1 MPTVDVTKVASAL
14 NLDERRVQQLVKEG
28 MPRETRGQYDPV
40 KCLLWYVRYLQAALE
55 KKSVPT
61 LDGGFVGER
70 EERVRLLRADAD
82 LREMELAGERARL
95 VALPDVEQALSE
107 LANTARIQIMAIPPR
122 LAPELV
128 GETSRVMIQAKIEKA
143 CKEAL
148 SCLAKGEKMN
158 SDSRQSKKANFLWH
172 LHLRES
178 VLSTG
183 KRD

>member
-82 LREMELAGERARL
+82 LREMELARERGL
-95 VALPDVEQALSE
+95 VVALPDIE
-107 LANTARIQIMAIPPR
+107 ARLTDLVLTTKARIMAIAPR

-128 GETSRVMIQAKIEKA
+128 GETSRIMIQAKLEKA
-143 CKEAL
+143 CKESLAY
-148 SCLAKGEKMN
+148 LAKAVNDGGNPNPPE
-158 SDSRQSKKANFLWH
+158 RA
-172 LHLRES
+172 R
-178 VLSTG
+178 
-183 KRD
+183 